1 MRAVL
6 LLALVGWAGG
16 ALVLG
21 ELRWCARAPLAE
33 RLRPYVAV
41 GPAVGGS
48 ASRRYEA
55 TRAGAAA
62 SPLSVESFRDLLG
75 PLAERAGAQ
84 IARAFGVHEEA
95 ALRLARIHSPLDVA
109 AFRMRQLGYAVAAGA
124 VAVPLAVALRLPP
137 LLVVFV
143 AGGAPLLAFLV
154 AEQQLASASKQRQR
168 RLLLELPVV
177 SEQLAMLTGA
187 GYSLGAA
194 LHRIAARGSGVCAS
208 DLRRVTG
215 RVRQGLPSDAAL
227 REWAEVAR
235 VPALDRLV
243 AVLALNRTTGDL
255 GRLVSDEARAI
266 RQEVQ
271 REAVVIMERRAQQVW
286 VPVTVAT
293 LVPGVIFLSV
303 PFVEALRLFSGS

>member
-1 MRAVL
+1 MRTAL
-6 LLALVGWAGG
+6 LLALVAWVGA

-21 ELRWCARAPLAE
+21 ELRWFARPSLAD
-33 RLRPYVAV
+33 RLRPYV
-41 GPAVGGS
+41 GS
-48 ASRRYEA
+48 AGPGVGEA
-55 TRAGAAA
+55 TGAT
-62 SPLSVESFRDLLG
+62 SPSLLSVESFRELLT
-75 PLAERAGAQ
+75 PVAERVGASL
-84 IARAFGVHEEA
+84 ARAFGVHEEA
-95 ALRLARIHSPLDVA
+95 AARLARIHSPLDVT
-109 AFRMRQLGYAVAAGA
+109 AFRMRQLGYAVAGGA
-124 VAVPLAVALRLPP
+124 LATPLGVAVGLPP
-137 LLVVFV
+137 VLVVLV
-143 AGGAPLLAFLV
+143 AAAAPLLAFLI
-154 AEQQLASASKQRQR
+154 AEEQLASASKRWQR

-194 LHRIAARGSGVCAS
+194 LHRVAARGSGVCAH

-215 RVRQGLPSDAAL
+215 RVRQGLPIDAAL
-227 REWAEVAR
+227 REWAEVAK
-235 VPALDRLV
+235 VAALDRLV

-293 LVPGVIFLSV
+293 LIPGVIFLSV